1 MHRPRWWGEAARV
14 RGTLVLL
21 ALFAGATAA
30 TAAAVPYQI
39 SRSDRAI
46 VDDAVGGAGSLD
58 RDVTLTAP
66 SDQQYSNAFMESVAA
81 ASRAAMPPQ
90 LSGLVSATDISV
102 VSSGEF
108 PIMHLAGPKGMPVHL
123 QGAALPGYESRVR
136 FDQGVAPSAQ
146 SSIHDVN
153 GYPPQAT
160 ITTSAAISKTA
171 ADALGL
177 HVGSVLKTAGRYA
190 GGREDITYTIT
201 GLYAADDPGDAVFW
215 RYAPDAQGLG
225 LGTICGYDDPVEGY
239 YVNDPSC
246 AQPQS
251 VWRVDLLLPSVADVD
266 AMSLV
271 PGTGRSS
278 TTIEFAVDPSRV
290 HVSALAAL
298 SDAVHRTIVGGQ
310 GLALQD
316 PGGHPFPVEAKTRLD
331 VLVGNALS
339 VERQARLLDYVVL
352 GATLAGALAAFFLM
366 LRTVVTRRASEI
378 VLCKARGAAPG
389 RLALRFAAQ
398 SGLVVAFGAA
408 AGVLGATVAGVAAAG
423 TVRAWPGAV
432 LVTLAGV
439 ASVFGRVAAH
449 PDQPGAAHRE
459 PADGGA
465 GAGPGADAAA
475 RIPRLV
481 RDIAVPL
488 GAAAAVGVLRSRGT
502 QSGSG
507 SFDWLAIAAP
517 ALLAFAAALVVVRL
531 VPVLWSVPFAVARRR
546 RGALSFV
553 AAALAGRRVRVLAA
567 PLAGLV
573 VATAAAT
580 FAARLDSAVT
590 QGVRDDAL
598 YAVGAGARVEA
609 IPDPSAIAL
618 NGGATV
624 SLPAGF
630 AAKAAAV
637 PGAGQVL
644 TAFVGAAGIS
654 GVASAPANVA
664 VLAADSGGLRALTR
678 RAASE
683 SGGRSGQVPADWPMR
698 PSRPGTVTALVSPGL
713 AGLVGTHATLALPA
727 ETVEVDFVAAAD
739 LPTASVI
746 AGEYGPGYVVLP
758 ADQMGAKAV
767 KPDAVWVTGHPDIK
781 ALRAL
786 PGVQPYF
793 PSGSY
798 AQASAAGYA
807 DGRTTAAHAVL
818 RMAELL
824 SVGFGLLCLAQTMA
838 GSRSAAR
845 DSALLLRVLGLS
857 ESGGRLLGPATTL
870 PLLALATAGGLA
882 MGASFAPLLG
892 AQVPGVPRDGWLV
905 PVIGVV
911 AVCTVGG
918 VVLEAALRR
927 RERASVRLRAAEFE

>member
-1 MHRPRWWGEAARV
+1 MRRPRWWGEAARV
-14 RGTLVLL
+14 RGVLALL

-39 SRSDRAI
+39 GRSDRAI
-46 VDDAVGGAGSLD
+46 VADAVGGADSLD

-81 ASRAAMPPQ
+81 ASRTAMPPQ
-90 LSGLVSATDISV
+90 LARLVTAADISV

-108 PIMHLAGPKGMPVHL
+108 PIVHLAGPRGMPVHL
-123 QGAALPGYESRVR
+123 QGAALLGYQSHVR
-136 FDQGVAPSAQ
+136 FVAGAAPTARSDV
-146 SSIHDVN
+146 HDVN
-153 GYPPQAT
+153 GYPPHAT
-160 ITTSAAISKTA
+160 ITTAAAISKAA

-177 HVGSVLKTAGRYA
+177 HVGSVLKTAGSSA

-201 GLYAADDPGDAVFW
+201 GIYVADDPGDAAFW
-215 RYAPDAQGLG
+215 RYAADAQGLG
-225 LGTICGYDDPVEGY
+225 LGTICGYDDPVQGF

-251 VWRVDLLLPSVADVD
+251 VWRTDLLLPSVSDVD
-266 AMSLV
+266 AMSLI
-271 PGTGRSS
+271 PGTGRSG
-278 TTIEFAVDPSRV
+278 TTIEFAIDPARIT
-290 HVSALAAL
+290 VSELAAL
-298 SDAVHRTIVGGQ
+298 ADAVHRLVVGGQ

-316 PGGHPFPVEAKTRLD
+316 PGGHPFPVAATTRLD
-331 VLVGNALS
+331 VFAGQALS
-339 VERQARLLDYVVL
+339 VERQARQLDYVVL

-366 LRTVVTRRASEI
+366 LRTVVVRRSAEI

-389 RLALRFAAQ
+389 RLAVRFAAQ
-398 SGLVVAFGAA
+398 SGFVVALGAA
-408 AGVLGATVAGVAAAG
+408 AGVLIATAAGVAAAG

-439 ASVFGRVAAH
+439 GSVFGRVAAH
-449 PDQPGAAHRE
+449 PDQPGAARRE
-459 PADGGA
+459 PTEAD
-465 GAGPGADAAA
+465 ADAAA

-488 GAAAAVGVLRSRGT
+488 GAAAAVGVMRSRGT
-502 QSGSG
+502 HNGSG

-517 ALLAFAAALVVVRL
+517 ALLAFAAALAVVRL
-531 VPVLWSVPFAVARRR
+531 VPVLWSVPFTIAGRR
-546 RGALSFV
+546 RGALAFV
-553 AAALAGRRVRVLAA
+553 AAALGGRRVRVLAA

-580 FAARLDSAVT
+580 FAARLDSSVT

-618 NGGATV
+618 NRGATV
-624 SLPAGF
+624 SLPDGF

-654 GVASAPANVA
+654 GVPSAPANVA
-664 VLAADSGGLRALTR
+664 VLAADSGELRALTQ

-683 SGGRSGQVPADWPMR
+683 SGGRSGRVPDDWPTA
-698 PSRPGTVTALVSPGL
+698 PSRPGTVTALVSPDL
-713 AGLVGTHATLALPA
+713 AGLVGTHATLALPT
-727 ETVEVDFVAAAD
+727 ETVDVDFVAAAD

-758 ADQMGAKAV
+758 ADQMGAKAL
-767 KPDAVWVTGHPDIK
+767 KPDALWVTGSPDIK

-786 PGVQPYF
+786 PGIRPYF

-798 AQASAAGYA
+798 AQAAAAGYA

-824 SVGFGLLCLAQTMA
+824 SIGFGLLCLARTMA

-857 ESGGRLLGPATTL
+857 ERGGRLLGPATTL

-905 PVIGVV
+905 PVIGAV
-911 AVCTVGG
+911 AACTVGG

-927 RERASVRLRAAEFE
+927 RERVSVRLRAAEFE